1 MRQVIRLHV
10 VKKGKAAQ
18 PKKYAQHKK
27 INPPNF
33 QLTKRFFFLEAID
46 ASESTASWGGLIR
59 ENHHEKKIG

>member
-1 MRQVIRLHV
+1 MRQVIRLPV

-33 QLTKRFFFLEAID
+33 QLTKCFFFLETIY
-46 ASESTASWGGLIR
+46 ASELTASQGGLIR
-59 ENHHEKKIG
+59 ENPHEKKIC